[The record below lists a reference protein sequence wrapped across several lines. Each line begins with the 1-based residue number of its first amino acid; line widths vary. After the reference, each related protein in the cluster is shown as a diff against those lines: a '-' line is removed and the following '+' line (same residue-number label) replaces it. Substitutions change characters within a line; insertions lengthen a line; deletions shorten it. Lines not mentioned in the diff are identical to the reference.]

1 MSAIATNL
9 QRMGK
14 KKNNNLEGQGFHTN
28 PERIN
33 KKGQPHKV
41 DLSAIFDSTPESEVK
56 AIVDKLKARAKAGD
70 TRAIELFFDRHSG
83 KLKQEIALNN
93 ITVIC
98 PDDSPDLPA
107 T

>member
-1 MSAIATNL
+1 MANPKSL
-9 QRMGK
+9 K
-14 KKNNNLEGQGFHTN
+14 PFVKND
-28 PERIN
+28 PRIN
-33 KKGQPHKV
+33 RKGAPHKV
-41 DLSAIFDSTPESEVK
+41 DLSAIFDATPQSEVQ
-56 AIVDKLKARAKAGD
+56 AIVNKLKARAKKGD

-98 PDDSPDLPA
+98 PDDKPDLPA

>member
-1 MSAIATNL
+1 MA
-9 QRMGK
+9 
-14 KKNNNLEGQGFHTN
+14 N
-28 PERIN
+28 PSSLKPFVKGDPRIN
-33 KKGQPHKV
+33 RKGQPRKV
-41 DLSAIFDSTPESEVK
+41 DLSEIFDATPKEEVQ
-56 AIVDKLKARAKAGD
+56 AIVNKLKAKAKKGN

-98 PDDSPDLPA
+98 PDDEPDLPA

>member
-1 MSAIATNL
+1 MPFATKL

-33 KKGQPHKV
+33 KKGQPHRV
-41 DLSAIFDSTPESEVK
+41 DLSKIFDDTAESEVM
-56 AIVDKLKARAKAGD
+56 AIVNKLKAKAKAGD

-83 KLKQEIALNN
+83 KLKNIVELNN
-93 ITVIC
+93 ITIIC
-98 PDDSPDLPA
+98 PDDEPNLPA